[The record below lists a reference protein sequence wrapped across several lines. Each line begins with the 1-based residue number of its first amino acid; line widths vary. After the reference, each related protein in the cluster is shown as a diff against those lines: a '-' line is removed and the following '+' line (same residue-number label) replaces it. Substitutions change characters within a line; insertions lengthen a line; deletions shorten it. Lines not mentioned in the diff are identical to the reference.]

1 MRFYKV
7 REEIL
12 KGKNIA
18 DLPLKV
24 TFYARV
30 STESDE
36 QLNALDNQISFFE
49 KFIKLNKNWTYVNG
63 YIDEGIS
70 GSTVKRRK
78 KFLQMIDDAKSCYF
92 DLIVTKEVSD
102 FLEIYLIVSN
112 IHKNYL
118 LMMLVYI
125 FNQME

>member
-18 DLPLKV
+18 ELPLRV

-30 STESDE
+30 STETDE
-36 QLNALDNQISFFE
+36 QLNSLDNQISFFE
-49 KFIKLNKNWTYVNG
+49 NFIKSNKNWTYVNG

-78 KFLQMIDDAKSCYF
+78 KFLQMIDDAKSGYF
-92 DLIVTKEVSD
+92 DLIVTKEVSRFSRNLSD
-102 FLEIYLIVSN
+102 SIKYT
-112 IHKNYL
+112 
-118 LMMLVYI
+118 
-125 FNQME
+125 Q

>member
-18 DLPLKV
+18 ELPLRV

-30 STESDE
+30 STETDE
-36 QLNALDNQISFFE
+36 QLNSLDNQISFFE
-49 KFIKLNKNWTYVNG
+49 NFIKSNKNWTYVNG

-70 GSTVKRRK
+70 GSTVKKRK
-78 KFLQMIDDAKSCYF
+78 KFLQMIDDAKSGYF
-92 DLIVTKEVSD
+92 DLIVTKEVLQKETEVD
-102 FLEIYLIVSN
+102 YEY
-112 IHKNYL
+112 
-118 LMMLVYI
+118 
-125 FNQME
+125 E

>member
-18 DLPLKV
+18 ELPLRV

-36 QLNALDNQISFFE
+36 QLNSLDNQISFFE
-49 KFIKLNKNWTYVNG
+49 NFIKSNKNWTYVNG

-78 KFLQMIDDAKSCYF
+78 KFLQMIDDAKSDYF

>member
-18 DLPLKV
+18 ELPLRV

-36 QLNALDNQISFFE
+36 QLNSLDNQISFFE
-49 KFIKLNKNWTYVNG
+49 YLTLCRFLN
-63 YIDEGIS
+63 IS
-70 GSTVKRRK
+70 
-78 KFLQMIDDAKSCYF
+78 LA
-92 DLIVTKEVSD
+92 LI
-102 FLEIYLIVSN
+102 LW
-112 IHKNYL
+112 YL
-118 LMMLVYI
+118 L
-125 FNQME
+125 FEN

>member
-18 DLPLKV
+18 DSPLKV

-36 QLNALDNQISFFE
+36 QLNTLDNQISF
-49 KFIKLNKNWTYVNG
+49 LKN
-63 YIDEGIS
+63 
-70 GSTVKRRK
+70 
-78 KFLQMIDDAKSCYF
+78 L
-92 DLIVTKEVSD
+92 
-102 FLEIYLIVSN
+102 
-112 IHKNYL
+112 
-118 LMMLVYI
+118 
-125 FNQME
+125 